1 MANPGSVHN
10 DLFLASFENV
20 RDAAAELRS
29 SLPKALAELVQWE
42 TLKPAS
48 GSFIDESVRWS
59 HSDKLYE
66 VRYHGEDALVY
77 VLWEHKSE
85 VDKWTLLQLLRYMVR
100 IWEKC
105 LAQKPA
111 PSKLPPIIPVIIH
124 HSETGWTSTTSFQ
137 GLFDEALMA
146 DAVLRRMTPQF
157 ETVVDDISHASDAEL
172 RSRGLTAKAVL
183 GLVFL
188 RDGRSERILT
198 TIECWADQFQEL
210 RASPEWERAISQL
223 FSYLWRVASNLEWFY
238 FQQRIRQVIPEAE
251 ELVMT
256 LAEQLIQQGITKG
269 MAQGV
274 AQGLA
279 QGLAHQRKLVRRLL
293 EVKFG
298 ALSDSAIARLESA
311 DEAAL
316 ERYAERVITAK
327 SVSEVLSD

>member
-1 MANPGSVHN
+1 MANPGSAHN

-29 SLPKALAELVQWE
+29 SLPKALAEQVQWE
-42 TLKPAS
+42 TLKPVS
-48 GSFIDESVRWS
+48 GSFIDETVRWS

-66 VRYHGEDALVY
+66 VRYGEQDALLY

-124 HSETGWTSTTSFQ
+124 HSETGWTATTSFQ

-157 ETVVDDISHASDAEL
+157 EAAIDDISHARDAEL
-172 RSRGLTAKAVL
+172 RSRGLSPKALL
-183 GLVFL
+183 GIVFL
-188 RDGRSERILT
+188 RDGRSEGRILEEL
-198 TIECWADQFQEL
+198 ECWAEEFKEL
-210 RASPEWERAISQL
+210 LASPDGVRAICQL
-223 FSYLWRVASNLEWFY
+223 FSYLMRVAQNLE
-238 FQQRIRQVIPEAE
+238 RSTLERRVRQVIPETE

-256 LAEQLIQQGITKG
+256 LAEQLIQQGRAEGIT
-269 MAQGV
+269 
-274 AQGLA
+274 QGLSR
-279 QGLAHQRKLVRRLL
+279 QRKLVRRQMEL
-293 EVKFG
+293 KFG
-298 ALSDSAIARLESA
+298 SLTADALVRLESA
-311 DEAAL
+311 DECAL
-316 ERYAERVITAK
+316 ERYAERVITAT
-327 SVSEVLSD
+327 SLAEVLSD